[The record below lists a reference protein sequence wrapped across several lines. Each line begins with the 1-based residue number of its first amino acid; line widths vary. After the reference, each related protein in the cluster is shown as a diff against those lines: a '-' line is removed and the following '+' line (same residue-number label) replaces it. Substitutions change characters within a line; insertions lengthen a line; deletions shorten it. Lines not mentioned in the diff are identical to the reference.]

1 MDEKMLK
8 NPLARLLI
16 PGTDKDSLP
25 IFVIVHK
32 FMGKLNSL
40 CMIAY
45 ISIFLSSHFPLSL
58 QNARLFVVSS
68 HAAGTYFQYKNI
80 C

>member
-1 MDEKMLK
+1 MDEGMLK
-8 NPLARLLI
+8 KKLVHLLL
-16 PGTDKDSLP
+16 PGADKDSVP
-25 IFVIVHK
+25 IFAIVHK

-45 ISIFLSSHFPLSL
+45 ISIFLSSLFPLSL
-58 QNARLFVVSS
+58 QNARLFVSS
-68 HAAGTYFQYKNI
+68 HAAGTYFEYKNI